1 MKLSRGNDT
10 VRAYSLINTIFF
22 IHYLCQEGYVIG
34 WVSLFVRLPLNFLY
48 HLSKSISVVMRR
60 EEWCNLGRSRRDRQT
75 FTALPNLDTQISLT
89 GPWEG
94 ESMQAQGEHVNS
106 TLKLPRRFK
115 PGMLLLVTA
124 LGGGGGG
131 GQLVSGRA
139 ICLVIMNNMLTSYSR
154 WWRPGLNS

>member
-1 MKLSRGNDT
+1 
-10 VRAYSLINTIFF
+10 
-22 IHYLCQEGYVIG
+22 
-34 WVSLFVRLPLNFLY
+34 
-48 HLSKSISVVMRR
+48 
-60 EEWCNLGRSRRDRQT
+60 
-75 FTALPNLDTQISLT
+75 
-89 GPWEG
+89 
-94 ESMQAQGEHVNS
+94 MQAQREHVNS

-124 LGGGGGG
+124 LGGGGGGGGG

>member
-1 MKLSRGNDT
+1 
-10 VRAYSLINTIFF
+10 
-22 IHYLCQEGYVIG
+22 
-34 WVSLFVRLPLNFLY
+34 
-48 HLSKSISVVMRR
+48 
-60 EEWCNLGRSRRDRQT
+60 
-75 FTALPNLDTQISLT
+75 
-89 GPWEG
+89 
-94 ESMQAQGEHVNS
+94 MQAQGEHVKS

-124 LGGGGGG
+124 LGGGGGGGGG

>member
-1 MKLSRGNDT
+1 
-10 VRAYSLINTIFF
+10 
-22 IHYLCQEGYVIG
+22 
-34 WVSLFVRLPLNFLY
+34 
-48 HLSKSISVVMRR
+48 
-60 EEWCNLGRSRRDRQT
+60 
-75 FTALPNLDTQISLT
+75 
-89 GPWEG
+89 
-94 ESMQAQGEHVNS
+94 MQAQGEHVNS

-124 LGGGGGG
+124 LGGGG